1 MFFYLLACDYVSCF
15 ATRRKDMAWA
25 LGRQLALQK
34 TGVENLIILHDN
46 LVLIQ
51 ESTIEL
57 HNIPG
62 MKINCIQVLVYKVE
76 ITDIIT

>member
-1 MFFYLLACDYVSCF
+1 MFFYLLACDF
-15 ATRRKDMAWA
+15 LHEEKDMAWA
-25 LGRQLALQK
+25 LGRQLALQN

-46 LVLIQ
+46 LVLILQ
-51 ESTIEL
+51 STIEL

-62 MKINCIQVLVYKVE
+62 MEINCILVLVYKVE